1 VGVIEVVSLGFSPCP
16 NDTFTF
22 YALVHEKIQLQ
33 GVHFRETLHDVEA
46 LNHMAMRGEL
56 DVTKVSFYSLGH
68 LLKDYCLLQSGSALG
83 RGCGPLVVGKGPIDI
98 KSLKG
103 KRIAIPG
110 RMTTAFL
117 LLSLYDLDLREN
129 AVSMPFERIME
140 SVQKGEVD
148 AGLIIHEG
156 RFTYPLYGLDEIMDL
171 GQWWEESTGM
181 PIPLGGIVAKKD
193 LGRDALR
200 KIDSIIGESI
210 AYAYSHPDEPLSY
223 VKEHAQEME
232 TDVIRKH
239 IELYVNEFSLNMGAG
254 GRRAVETLMVKAQEA
269 GFLPREKMSI
279 FCLEA
284 KDQSIG

>member
-1 VGVIEVVSLGFSPCP
+1 
-16 NDTFTF
+16 
-22 YALVHEKIQLQ
+22 
-33 GVHFRETLHDVEA
+33 
-46 LNHMAMRGEL
+46 
-56 DVTKVSFYSLGH
+56 
-68 LLKDYCLLQSGSALG
+68 
-83 RGCGPLVVGKGPIDI
+83 
-98 KSLKG
+98 
-103 KRIAIPG
+103 
-110 RMTTAFL
+110 MTTAFL